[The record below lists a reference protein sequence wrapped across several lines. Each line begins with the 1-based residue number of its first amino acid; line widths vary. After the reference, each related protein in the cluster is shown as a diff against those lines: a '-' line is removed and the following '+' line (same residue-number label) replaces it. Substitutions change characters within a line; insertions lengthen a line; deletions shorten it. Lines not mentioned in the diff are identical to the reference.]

1 MDFSKT
7 DSVTENDAEGFFKF
21 FVLFATHIFSRHL
34 HVFHFLQIL
43 AFPSLISIS
52 MTMLPNLSS
61 ITSRDSLMSS
71 LYWEPDIKTAEEFL
85 VPANNA
91 KNRYVNIPLSKTSR
105 VVLKG
110 EGPVDTYI
118 HANYIPG
125 TDSNEDYI
133 VTQSPLPETV
143 KDFWSMVYHEGVTN
157 IVMVCSFSTFYGS
170 SVYIY
175 EHPMEV

>member
-1 MDFSKT
+1 MRK
-7 DSVTENDAEGFFKF
+7 
-21 FVLFATHIFSRHL
+21 
-34 HVFHFLQIL
+34 
-43 AFPSLISIS
+43 
-52 MTMLPNLSS
+52 
-61 ITSRDSLMSS
+61 
-71 LYWEPDIKTAEEFL
+71 PDIKTAEEFL

-157 IVMVCSFSTFYGS
+157 IVMVCSFSVYIYIMTYVRRLEYIQEDFRTSYGS
-170 SVYIY
+170 SIYILCSGS
-175 EHPMEV
+175 

>member
-1 MDFSKT
+1 MRK
-7 DSVTENDAEGFFKF
+7 
-21 FVLFATHIFSRHL
+21 
-34 HVFHFLQIL
+34 
-43 AFPSLISIS
+43 
-52 MTMLPNLSS
+52 
-61 ITSRDSLMSS
+61 
-71 LYWEPDIKTAEEFL
+71 PDIKTAEEFL

-118 HANYIPG
+118 HANFIPG

-157 IVMVCSFSTFYGS
+157 IVMVCSFS
-170 SVYIY
+170 VYIY
-175 EHPMEV
+175 YDVRKAFRIYPGRLSNILWKFNLHFVVRELVDIFLKRLKANGFINFEIITFKLNQ